1 VWLSS
6 RYAATIVS
14 TFPYHLPTANE
25 VTNVLKSS
33 IDEKKERETLKEKRD
48 QLFALLVRNPQDT
61 GLAVEIKLIDDQI
74 AECTKQM
81 KRNSKGSM

>member
-1 VWLSS
+1 VAKFSVS
-6 RYAATIVS
+6 RHNSIY
-14 TFPYHLPTANE
+14 LPVPTTDSRRG
-25 VTNVLKSS
+25 TNVLKTGT
-33 IDEKKERETLKEKRD
+33 DEKKEREALKEKRD

-81 KRNSKGSM
+81 KKNGKG